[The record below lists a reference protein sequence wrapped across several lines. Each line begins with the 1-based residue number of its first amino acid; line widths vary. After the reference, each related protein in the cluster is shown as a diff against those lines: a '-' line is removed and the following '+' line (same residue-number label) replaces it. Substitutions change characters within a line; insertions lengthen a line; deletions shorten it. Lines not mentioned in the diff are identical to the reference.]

1 MVCHFESD
9 HQSPSLARKLQ
20 LLSVSESQTS
30 SASEVTSS
38 GVVVTSS
45 GVEVT
50 SSQDTTPS
58 ASSVAVSQTDEASSS
73 FPQETRNACSD
84 QDSDNGAGTSIQDSN
99 PSNLR
104 SDSID
109 TDFTTGELASDS
121 RTSLALSDF
130 SQEPSVSENLETKTC
145 DNNST
150 PNNIDQDEHIAP
162 ESSISDKP
170 ESAEPVNPI
179 VTALKSSS
187 ITLEH
192 NRVGSA
198 NHFKTVI
205 VSHDQAEDVRKSDKS
220 GRIVLR
226 LGKLSLTLFF
236 CSDLCC

>member
-38 GVVVTSS
+38 GV
-45 GVEVT
+45 EVT
-50 SSQDTTPS
+50 SSQDTTPP

-73 FPQETRNACSD
+73 TPQETRNICFS
-84 QDSDNGAGTSIQDSN
+84 QESDNGVETSIQHSN

-109 TDFTTGELASDS
+109 TDSTPGELTSES

-150 PNNIDQDEHIAP
+150 SNNSDQDEHITP
-162 ESSISDKP
+162 ESSSSDKP

-205 VSHDQAEDVRKSDKS
+205 VSHDQAEDIRKSDKS

-226 LGKLSLTLFF
+226 LGKLSLYLFF
-236 CSDLCC
+236 CSVLCG

>member
-20 LLSVSESQTS
+20 QLAVSESQTS
-30 SASEVTSS
+30 SGSEVTSS
-38 GVVVTSS
+38 GVEMTSS

-50 SSQDTTPS
+50 SSQDT
-58 ASSVAVSQTDEASSS
+58 SSVIVSQADEASSS
-73 FPQETRNACSD
+73 TPQETRNACSD
-84 QDSDNGAGTSIQDSN
+84 QDSDIGVATSIQDSN

-109 TDFTTGELASDS
+109 SDPATGEELASDS

-130 SQEPSVSENLETKTC
+130 SQEPSVSENLESKTC
-145 DNNST
+145 NKNSMPNNS
-150 PNNIDQDEHIAP
+150 DQDEHITP
-162 ESSISDKP
+162 ESSTLDIP

-205 VSHDQAEDVRKSDKS
+205 VSHDQAEDIRKSDKS

-226 LGKLSLTLFF
+226 LG
-236 CSDLCC
+236 

>member
-1 MVCHFESD
+1 MVCHFEPD

-20 LLSVSESQTS
+20 QLAVSESQTS
-30 SASEVTSS
+30 SASEVSSS
-38 GVVVTSS
+38 GLGVTSS
-45 GVEVT
+45 GVEMTSSGVGVT
-50 SSQDTTPS
+50 SSQDT
-58 ASSVAVSQTDEASSS
+58 SSVIVSQTDEASSS
-73 FPQETRNACSD
+73 TPQETRNACSE
-84 QDSDNGAGTSIQDSN
+84 QDSDIGVATSILDSN

-109 TDFTTGELASDS
+109 TDSATGELASDS

-145 DNNST
+145 DKNSMPNNS
-150 PNNIDQDEHIAP
+150 DQDEHITP
-162 ESSISDKP
+162 ESSTSDMP
-170 ESAEPVNPI
+170 ESAEPVNQI

-226 LGKLSLTLFF
+226 LG
-236 CSDLCC
+236 